1 MKNETSV
8 VTSERFTTGLTYN
21 AFLAQ
26 IKVNKDHFL
35 NLYEHFN
42 LTEDDAAF
50 FRKVTT
56 RPDGP
61 KKMMVLGEDWCPDVY
76 RGLPMMARIA
86 ESCELDM
93 RVFPRDSNID
103 IMNEFLKDGKHQS
116 IPVAVFYTGD
126 HRYICH
132 WIERPALANID
143 RSRIEAEVKAQNPL
157 IDDASLRTQV
167 RDKNNALFPIWQQAS
182 VEEIRTMLSKD
193 IGIQ

>member
-1 MKNETSV
+1 MENETSV
-8 VTSERFTTGLTYN
+8 VTLERFTNGLTYN

-26 IKVNKDHFL
+26 IKVNKEHFL
-35 NLYEHFN
+35 NLYKQFS
-42 LTEDDAAF
+42 LTEDDAEF
-50 FRKVTT
+50 FRKATKH
-56 RPDGP
+56 PDGP

-86 ESCELDM
+86 ESCDLDM

-103 IMNEFLKDGKHQS
+103 IMNEFLNQGKHQS

-132 WIERPALANID
+132 WIERPSLANND
-143 RSRIEAEVKAQNPL
+143 RARIEAEVKAQNPL

-167 RDKNNALFPIWQQAS
+167 RDKNSALFPVWQQAS
-182 VEEIRTMLSKD
+182 VEEIRAMLSKE
-193 IGIQ
+193 IGI